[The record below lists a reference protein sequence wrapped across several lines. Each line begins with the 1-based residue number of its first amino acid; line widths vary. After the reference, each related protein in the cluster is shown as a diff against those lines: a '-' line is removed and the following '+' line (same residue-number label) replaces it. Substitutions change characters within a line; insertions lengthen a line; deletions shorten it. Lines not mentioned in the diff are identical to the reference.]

1 MKPGGWQDTVPPGR
15 TLVAMSAVPTQAAA
29 PAAPATLPQP
39 MAFSQIV
46 AARLRIDGAVI
57 NTTCRESKTLSALCG
72 CTVFTKREYMQQT
85 GSFKE
90 RGACNALLLLSPEHR
105 RKGVIAA
112 SAGNHALA
120 LAFHGSRLGIP
131 VTVVMPRHAP
141 LIKQTRC
148 HQLGA
153 KVILSGNDIAEAK
166 VHAEALIAEHGFS
179 YIHGFDGIDVI
190 AGAGTVGLEIIE
202 QLPDL
207 DAIICPIGGGGLIA
221 GLALAV
227 KETKPSVRVI
237 GVEPAHCASF
247 TAALAA
253 GQPVRVSAKPTL
265 ADGLGVPQVGA
276 NAFAIA
282 RDRVDEVVCVSEEEI
297 ALAILRLIE
306 MEKGVV
312 EGAGATPLAAL
323 IAGKLP
329 ALAGKRVALVL
340 CGGNIDPAV
349 LGRVIDFGLVTDG
362 RLTRFSVYISD
373 RPGGLQEFATVVAST
388 GASVK
393 QVEHERAFSSA
404 DMSRVKVLATI
415 EVRDQAHSDQLHAA
429 LTAKG
434 MEIVDRR

>member
-1 MKPGGWQDTVPPGR
+1 M
-15 TLVAMSAVPTQAAA
+15 
-29 PAAPATLPQP
+29 
-39 MAFSQIV
+39 
-46 AARLRIDGAVI
+46 
-57 NTTCRESKTLSALCG
+57 
-72 CTVFTKREYMQQT
+72 
-85 GSFKE
+85 
-90 RGACNALLLLSPEHR
+90 
-105 RKGVIAA
+105 
-112 SAGNHALA
+112 
-120 LAFHGSRLGIP
+120 
-131 VTVVMPRHAP
+131 
-141 LIKQTRC
+141 
-148 HQLGA
+148 
-153 KVILSGNDIAEAK
+153 
-166 VHAEALIAEHGFS
+166 
-179 YIHGFDGIDVI
+179 I

-253 GQPVRVSAKPTL
+253 GEPVRVNAKPTL

-282 RDRVDEVVCVSEEEI
+282 RNRVDEVVCVSEEEI

-329 ALAGKRVALVL
+329 GLAGKRVALVL